1 MQLHPLRD
9 NQTVSTLSSLPHVFI
24 LLPLS
29 SPPPLLLPSAPSPPS
44 GTSIIQVTATD
55 ADDPTY
61 GNSAK
66 LVYTLVQGQQYF
78 SVDPQTGECVRTSY
92 KRMVCVH
99 VCVCTWPFQHED
111 VRKLSGGK
119 KNMAN
124 TPEDAEV
131 QTLTW
136 YEQQAGL
143 RCEPVCSDG
152 RKHNEN
158 QV

>member
-1 MQLHPLRD
+1 MRLHPVRD
-9 NQTVSTLSSLPHVFI
+9 NQTVSTLSSLPPFLI
-24 LLPLS
+24 LPSPFPTLPLFFS
-29 SPPPLLLPSAPSPPS
+29 PSAPSPPS

-92 KRMVCVH
+92 KRTVCVH
-99 VCVCTWPFQHED
+99 VCVCVPVLFNVKMSENC
-111 VRKLSGGK
+111 RRGG
-119 KNMAN
+119 NMAN
-124 TPEDAEV
+124 TPEGAEV
-131 QTLTW
+131 QTLR
-136 YEQQAGL
+136 YEQTSG
-143 RCEPVCSDG
+143 P
-152 RKHNEN
+152 